1 VTNPRWKREFLR
13 KNGVEIELY
22 IDGEGPAFVI
32 LPSYGRGIS
41 ADFDAITARVVEAGW
56 TVLRPQPRGIAGSKG
71 PMTNLTMHDLA
82 NDVAFS
88 IRSVSDGPA
97 VLLGHAFGK
106 VVDAWQFTI
115 ADVGPSGL
123 DQGKG
128 GKYLFTPPG
137 YSGEIPAGYL
147 HVASPNNRIAFAF
160 RSIAAQGKTAEGLP
174 LRADAPHVLPLG
186 SGEPAEAEI
195 HRSERNP
202 LPDPAVLR

>member
-1 VTNPRWKREFLR
+1 
-13 KNGVEIELY
+13 
-22 IDGEGPAFVI
+22 
-32 LPSYGRGIS
+32 
-41 ADFDAITARVVEAGW
+41 
-56 TVLRPQPRGIAGSKG
+56 
-71 PMTNLTMHDLA
+71 MTNLTMHDLA

-147 HVASPNNRIAFAF
+147 HVASPNYRIAFAF
-160 RSIAAQGKTAEGLP
+160 RSIAAQGKTAEDAYRYGQT
-174 LRADAPHVLPLG
+174 LRMYYL
-186 SGEPAEAEI
+186 SEAGNPPKQKFIDPSEI
-195 HRSERNP
+195 RYPTCRITMNNISRTS
-202 LPDPAVLR
+202 VTS

>member
-1 VTNPRWKREFLR
+1 MTNPRRKREFLR

-88 IRSVSDGPA
+88 IRSVSGGPA
-97 VLLGHAFGK
+97 VLLGHAFGNMLARMVTTDHPDLVTA
-106 VVDAWQFTI
+106 VVQCVFFGMPPQTEAAPISRRTGSTWSFVLNMRFVSGRVAPSTSSAARTFFWLSGSQLGTSKLPGLCWPTLI
-115 ADVGPSGL
+115 ASCRL
-123 DQGKG
+123 
-128 GKYLFTPPG
+128 
-137 YSGEIPAGYL
+137 
-147 HVASPNNRIAFAF
+147 
-160 RSIAAQGKTAEGLP
+160 
-174 LRADAPHVLPLG
+174 
-186 SGEPAEAEI
+186 
-195 HRSERNP
+195 
-202 LPDPAVLR
+202 